1 MRTSGDFEKLQRNLV
16 RLNLLLIKI
25 FSPGSYFKLI
35 LNIELTVVGLCS
47 DMKLTAY
54 YKCSSACFQILIT
67 ALTTVLNGSLFK

>member
-54 YKCSSACFQILIT
+54 YKCISACFQILIT